1 MIQIGKIGI
10 ESTVEEAHYDL
21 IQKSGYNLSEE
32 SKEFLNH
39 PILKKIKNINIY
51 TNEKAK
57 EKMLIVGNKKV
68 ALQVFSKKLTY
79 VKYLEWY
86 VLLLKIFYSSGYSK
100 SKVDFPKSEK
110 TIDYIS
116 AVDYKH
122 NMSFFI
128 ADKIQE
134 DEIQIVLVTISPE
147 NFGFNVNNNGYV
159 KKNFIKKDEEISFF
173 DVLSIAGGVAGFASL
188 F

>member
-1 MIQIGKIGI
+1 MIQVKKIGI
-10 ESTVEEAHYDL
+10 ESTVEEAHNIL
-21 IQKSGYNLSEE
+21 IKNHGFTISDNGR
-32 SKEFLNH
+32 EFLNH

-51 TNEKAK
+51 ENQQNK
-57 EKMLIVGNKKV
+57 EKMLIVGNKNV
-68 ALQVFSKKLTY
+68 ALQVFTKKLTY

-86 VLLLKIFYSSGYSK
+86 VGLLKIFYSSGYTQP
-100 SKVDFPKSEK
+100 KVDYQKSEE
-110 TIDYIS
+110 TIDFIS
-116 AVDYKH
+116 AMDYKN

-147 NFGFNVNNNGYV
+147 NFGLNVKSNGYV
-159 KKNFIKKDEEISFF
+159 KRNFVKKDEEISFF
-173 DVLSIAGGVAGFASL
+173 DILSFAGGVAGLASL